1 MDALRPVKP
10 WRTKAPVR
18 IRRSGIAALGET
30 TTRGDAGTLLNAATI
45 AKTHM
50 AEIHAMELEP
60 RLINSEMQQKFIK
73 EVCFFLLFAIYKFKF
88 LSKLKAFFFAREFFF
103 I

>member
-18 IRRSGIAALGET
+18 IRPSGIAALGET
-30 TTRGDAGTLLNAATI
+30 TTRGNAGMLLNAATT

-50 AEIHAMELEP
+50 AEMNAMALEQKIAT
-60 RLINSEMQQKFIK
+60 RTYCSWVKANEIVKLIEISH
-73 EVCFFLLFAIYKFKF
+73 
-88 LSKLKAFFFAREFFF
+88 R
-103 I
+103 

>member
-18 IRRSGIAALGET
+18 IRPSGIAALGET
-30 TTRGDAGTLLNAATI
+30 TTRGDAGTLLNAATT

-50 AEIHAMELEP
+50 AEIHAMELGP
-60 RLINSEMQQKFIK
+60 KMVYATMAMVDNFDK
-73 EVCFFLLFAIYKFKF
+73 YDTD
-88 LSKLKAFFFAREFFF
+88 
-103 I
+103 

>member
-18 IRRSGIAALGET
+18 IRPSGIAALGET
-30 TTRGDAGTLLNAATI
+30 TTRGDAGTLLNAATT

-50 AEIHAMELEP
+50 AEIHAMALE
-60 RLINSEMQQKFIK
+60 QKI
-73 EVCFFLLFAIYKFKF
+73 ATR
-88 LSKLKAFFFAREFFF
+88 ARCSLVKSNDS
-103 I
+103 

>member
-18 IRRSGIAALGET
+18 IRPSGIAALGET
-30 TTRGDAGTLLNAATI
+30 TTRGDAGTLLNAATT

-50 AEIHAMELEP
+50 AEILSQHGYFDTADL
-60 RLINSEMQQKFIK
+60 LILQFENKK
-73 EVCFFLLFAIYKFKF
+73 TRNLLYFDDDVV
-88 LSKLKAFFFAREFFF
+88 L
-103 I
+103 